1 MKREDLL
8 YKLTGTE
15 TPLFISERENVII
28 DKCLN
33 LINDLESEVKNLD
46 ISLVSKRSELLN
58 GLLDFADKKFLTT
71 EIPKYNLYQIVYFYF
86 DKRAIKSIIRR
97 IYPKYDKI
105 FYLFDLN
112 GGISIEED
120 FIFKS
125 AEDLRKDMDD
135 RNIIYMVA
143 QSLHSNKNCIVTSF
157 CARNDYERKL
167 YRSVD

>member
-71 EIPKYNLYQIVYFYF
+71 EYKHDLIV
-86 DKRAIKSIIRR
+86 KE
-97 IYPKYDKI
+97 
-105 FYLFDLN
+105 YLKTIL
-112 GGISIEED
+112 
-120 FIFKS
+120 
-125 AEDLRKDMDD
+125 
-135 RNIIYMVA
+135 
-143 QSLHSNKNCIVTSF
+143 
-157 CARNDYERKL
+157 
-167 YRSVD
+167 